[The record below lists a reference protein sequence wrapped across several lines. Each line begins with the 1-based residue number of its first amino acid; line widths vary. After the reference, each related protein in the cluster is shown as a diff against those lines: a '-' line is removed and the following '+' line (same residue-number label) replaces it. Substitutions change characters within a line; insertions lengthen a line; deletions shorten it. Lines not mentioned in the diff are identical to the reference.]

1 MFYDEITMAQ
11 YQVSA
16 VNPRGKNIKILVESD
31 SVKGARQIAKSKGL
45 TPLKVIIATAEQIR
59 KQSSGSSQFQSALGG
74 IKSQDIADMTRQL
87 ASLIKS
93 NVPVVESLNALIDQ
107 IENKKLRTVLVTVR
121 QNVKE
126 GRSLADSFRQFPNVF
141 NRIYVNM
148 VRAGE
153 SSGSLDVVMLKM
165 ADFLDDQ
172 QQLKSKVSGAM
183 LYPIILMVI
192 ASLVMVVLFI
202 FVIPEI
208 TRIFESSDL
217 ELPVTTKILIFVSEF
232 AQKYIVHIFV
242 GLLAS
247 FVLISSYVRTKA
259 GRARK
264 DKLLLRLPVLGKLI
278 RNIVVARV
286 SRTLGTLLKSGV
298 SMINALE
305 ISRNV
310 SNNHAFEEKLDH
322 VKTQVAE
329 GRSLAYCIKQTEL
342 FPPIVIHMI
351 NVGEKTGELEDM
363 LLGVADNFENQVNA
377 NLNKLTAI
385 INPIM
390 IIIMAVVVGI
400 IVWGVLMP
408 MLQMANIE

>member
-1 MFYDEITMAQ
+1 MAQ
-11 YQVSA
+11 YQISA
-16 VNPRGKNIKILVESD
+16 VNTRGKNIKILVESD
-31 SVKGARQIAKSKGL
+31 SVKGARQVAKAKGL
-45 TPLKVIIATAEQIR
+45 TPLQVNVASAEQIQ
-59 KQSSGSSQFQSALGG
+59 KQSSGNSQFESALGG

-126 GRSLADSFRQFPNVF
+126 GRSLAESFRQFPNVF

-172 QQLKSKVSGAM
+172 QDLKSKISGAL

-192 ASLVMVVLFI
+192 ASIVMGILFI

-208 TRIFESSDL
+208 TRIFESSEM
-217 ELPVTTKILIFVSEF
+217 ELPITTKILIFVSEF
-232 AQKYIVHIFV
+232 AQKYIIHIIV
-242 GLLAS
+242 GILATFILGS
-247 FVLISSYVRTKA
+247 GYIRTKA

-264 DKLLLRLPVLGKLI
+264 DKLLLKSPIIGKLLRSI
-278 RNIVVARV
+278 IVARV
-286 SRTLGTLLKSGV
+286 TRTLGTLLKSGV
-298 SMINALE
+298 SMINAME

-310 SNNHAFEEKLDH
+310 SNNHLFEEKLDH
-322 VKTQVAE
+322 AKTQVSE
-329 GRSLAYCIKQTEL
+329 GRSLAYSIKQTEL
-342 FPPIVIHMI
+342 FPPIVIHMV

-363 LLGVADNFENQVNA
+363 LLGVAENFENQVNSS
-377 NLNKLTAI
+377 LNKLTSVI
-385 INPIM
+385 SPIM
-390 IIIMAVVVGI
+390 IVIMAVVVGV